1 MSAPYGSRPRTPLP
15 DVSVLFPW
23 RAWTR
28 HPWFRSWTTWVF
40 VALIAV
46 PPLATTLP
54 TSGSDDI
61 LLPSTAF
68 AFYFA
73 AAWFL
78 VLWKVVA
85 PGGVTGPVLALVA
98 GIALVVEAPV
108 AMALE
113 RALDIR
119 PDSLIS
125 WIVVA
130 GVPEE
135 LAKLLPVAALA
146 LVHRRA
152 WHMLSPRDFL
162 FLGATCGLVFGA
174 VEAVKYANDY
184 MVIDDA
190 QMGLLLAW
198 RLLTGPIIHACWAGL
213 SAYFLGLASRYRD
226 AGPWLALAG
235 LGIGLPA
242 LLHGLNNWVAGEHGV
257 AWAAVEGFSA
267 LLFLGYA
274 RIGLVATAPPPAP
287 AAVPWAVGR
296 PPAPV
301 AAPWAAGHPSTPVV
315 DPVRPAPAP
324 WSPPPRSGTPL
335 SSTPSARVPDLPTA
349 RLPVVGRP

>member
-1 MSAPYGSRPRTPLP
+1 MSAPYGPRPRTPLP

-61 LLPSTAF
+61 LLPSIVF

-85 PGGVTGPVLALVA
+85 PGEVTGPVLALVA

-113 RALDIR
+113 RALAADT
-119 PDSLIS
+119 DTLLAG
-125 WIVVA
+125 IVTVA
-130 GVPEE
+130 VPEE

-152 WHMLSPRDFL
+152 WHSLSPRDFL

-190 QMGLLLAW
+190 RSGLTLAW
-198 RLLTGPIIHACWAGL
+198 RLLTGPIVHACWAGL

-242 LLHGLNNWVAGEHGV
+242 LLHGLNNRVAGEYGV
-257 AWAAVEGFSA
+257 AWAAVEGLSA

-274 RIGLVATAPPPAP
+274 RIGLVAAVPPRVTTG
-287 AAVPWAVGR
+287 VPWAVGH

-301 AAPWAAGHPSTPVV
+301 AAPWPAGHPSAPVA
-315 DPVRPAPAP
+315 DPARPAPAP
-324 WSPPPRSGTPL
+324 WPPPLRPGTPPPAA
-335 SSTPSARVPDLPTA
+335 PSGRVPDLPTT